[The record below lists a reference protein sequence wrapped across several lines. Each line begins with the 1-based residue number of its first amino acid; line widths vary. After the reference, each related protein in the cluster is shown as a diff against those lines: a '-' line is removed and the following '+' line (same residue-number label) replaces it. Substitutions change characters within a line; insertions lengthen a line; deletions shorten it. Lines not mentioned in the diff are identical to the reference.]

1 MNTNKQKKQQGFTLI
16 ELMIVVAIIGVLAAV
31 AIPAYQDYVKKS
43 EAASALATLKSL
55 ITPAELYYQENG
67 TSTAA
72 GLSDLG
78 SVASANDLGTLTS
91 VIGSGSGGVPT
102 LKFAFGSNSSM
113 ASTDTLTFSRSATE
127 GWSCARAGTVPAID
141 GCQ

>member
-1 MNTNKQKKQQGFTLI
+1 MKPVKQKKQQGFTLI

-55 ITPAELYYQENG
+55 ITPAELFYQENG
-67 TSTAA
+67 TAA
-72 GLSDLG
+72 AATLTNLG
-78 SVASANDLGTLTS
+78 STASANDLGTLTS
-91 VIGSGSGGVPT
+91 ALGSGSGGSPT
-102 LKFAFGSNSSM
+102 IAFAFGANSSM
-113 ASTDTLTFSRSATE
+113 TSTDTLTFTRSTTD